1 MDQYTKLS
9 YQTAEKLTMQYSSS
23 FGQSSLLF
31 NKRVRKHIYA
41 IYGLV
46 RIADEIVDTY
56 QGKDAAKLL
65 KDFEAQTFQAL
76 HTGYSTNPIIH
87 AFALTAKEYGIG
99 RELIRPF
106 FKSMRMDLKPVT
118 YTSHLYAQYIYG
130 SAEVIG
136 LMCLKVFC
144 TDDKEYKSLEAGAR
158 ALGAAYQKVN
168 FLRDFGADFTERNR
182 VYFPGLGFET
192 FNNRQKQRIIK
203 DIEHDFAKAKVAL
216 SQLPASAKTAVAIS
230 FAYYSELLNNLKKHD
245 ADYIKQHRVRVS
257 NLKKLQLF
265 AAVRLKQGSL

>member
-1 MDQYTKLS
+1 
-9 YQTAEKLTMQYSSS
+9 
-23 FGQSSLLF
+23 
-31 NKRVRKHIYA
+31 
-41 IYGLV
+41 
-46 RIADEIVDTY
+46 
-56 QGKDAAKLL
+56 
-65 KDFEAQTFQAL
+65 
-76 HTGYSTNPIIH
+76 
-87 AFALTAKEYGIG
+87 
-99 RELIRPF
+99 
-106 FKSMRMDLKPVT
+106 
-118 YTSHLYAQYIYG
+118 
-130 SAEVIG
+130 
-136 LMCLKVFC
+136 
-144 TDDKEYKSLEAGAR
+144 
-158 ALGAAYQKVN
+158 
-168 FLRDFGADFTERNR
+168 